1 MNILNSKSI
10 NISLLLLIG
19 LISINFINV
28 IGDVHA
34 TVSNDEDDDNNQED
48 NDKAKNDREMLNLK
62 IKLNINNINSIDPNI
77 QKIKIVSYVNGEA
90 KEQYVDLVKEK
101 DKIKNN
107 IMVVNLQFAKSNDI
121 SSIIATDQYFVCGY
135 AVKVNNKNQT
145 AISNNEVSL
154 YDCDEG
160 NIGSSDSATAKLF
173 STLNKFNESV
183 NYNKLS
189 EKGNTGAKEV
199 KIHVK
204 VPLEDAID
212 DVDQISV
219 VGMVRGEYKVEILN
233 AKDALEKQ
241 GDKNNEILDVPFVFN
256 RDTEAGMIQLGDMFF
271 GCVAGEDFSPQHTH
285 CEKRTIKDYEKGNQ
299 LYSRKDNNF
308 K

>member
-1 MNILNSKSI
+1 MTGFNSKSRI
-10 NISLLLLIG
+10 ISLLLLFIG
-19 LISINFINV
+19 LILLYFINV

-34 TVSNDEDDDNNQED
+34 TVSNDEDDNNKNQDNR
-48 NDKAKNDREMLNLK
+48 DKAKNDKEMFNLK
-62 IKLNINNINSIDPNI
+62 IKLNVNNIDPNI

-101 DKIKNN
+101 NKIKNN

-121 SSIIATDQYFVCGY
+121 SSIIETDQYFVCGY
-135 AVKVNNKNQT
+135 AINGNKKNQT
-145 AISNNEVSL
+145 AISNNEVSF

-183 NYNKLS
+183 NYNKLNG
-189 EKGNTGAKEV
+189 KGNTGAKEV
-199 KIHVK
+199 KIHVN
-204 VPLEDAID
+204 VPLADAID

-241 GDKNNEILDVPFVFN
+241 GDNNDEILDVPFVFN
-256 RDTEAGMIQLGDMFF
+256 RETETGMIQLGDMFF
-271 GCVAGEDFSPQHTH
+271 GCVAGEEFSPQHTH
-285 CEKRTIKDYEKGNQ
+285 CEKRTIKDYEKGNE

>member
-1 MNILNSKSI
+1 MNILDSKSR

-34 TVSNDEDDDNNQED
+34 AVSNDEDDDNNQD
-48 NDKAKNDREMLNLK
+48 NDKAKNDKEMLNLK
-62 IKLNINNINSIDPNI
+62 IKLNINNINNIDPNI

-90 KEQYVDLVKEK
+90 KEQYVDLVKEN

-121 SSIIATDQYFVCGY
+121 SSIITTDQYFVCGY

-160 NIGSSDSATAKLF
+160 NIGSPDSATAKLF
-173 STLNKFNESV
+173 STLNKFNASV

-189 EKGNTGAKEV
+189 GKDNTGTKEV

-271 GCVAGEDFSPQHTH
+271 GCVAAEKFSPQHTH

>member
-1 MNILNSKSI
+1 MNVLDSKSR

-19 LISINFINV
+19 LISLYFINV
-28 IGDVHA
+28 MGDVHA
-34 TVSNDEDDDNNQED
+34 TVSNDGNNNQED

-62 IKLNINNINSIDPNI
+62 IKLHINNIDPNI

-101 DKIKNN
+101 NKIKNN

-121 SSIIATDQYFVCGY
+121 SSIIETDQYFVCGY
-135 AVKVNNKNQT
+135 AVNVNNKNQT

-173 STLNKFNESV
+173 SALNKFNESV

-189 EKGNTGAKEV
+189 GKDNTGAKEV

-204 VPLEDAID
+204 VPLEDTID

-219 VGMVRGEYKVEILN
+219 VGMTRGEYKVEILN

-241 GDKNNEILDVPFVFN
+241 GDNNNEILDVPFVFN

-271 GCVAGEDFSPQHTH
+271 GCVAGEEFSPQHTH
-285 CEKRTIKDYEKGNQ
+285 CEKRT
-299 LYSRKDNNF
+299 
-308 K
+308 

>member
-1 MNILNSKSI
+1 MNILNSKSR

-19 LISINFINV
+19 LLSLYFINV
-28 IGDVHA
+28 IGEVNA
-34 TVSNDEDDDNNQED
+34 TVSNDDDDNNNQQD
-48 NDKAKNDREMLNLK
+48 NDKAKNNREMLNLK
-62 IKLNINNINSIDPNI
+62 IKLHTNNIDPNI

-90 KEQYVDLVKEK
+90 KEQYVDLVKDK
-101 DKIKNN
+101 NKIKNN

-121 SSIIATDQYFVCGY
+121 SSIITTDQYFVCGY
-135 AVKVNNKNQT
+135 AVNVNNKNQT

-183 NYNKLS
+183 NYNKLTG
-189 EKGNTGAKEV
+189 KGNTGAKEV
-199 KIHVK
+199 KIHVN

-241 GDKNNEILDVPFVFN
+241 GDNNNGILDVPFVFN
-256 RDTEAGMIQLGDMFF
+256 RNTEAGMIQLGDMFF
-271 GCVAGEDFSPQHTH
+271 GCVAGEEFSPQHTH
-285 CEKRTIKDYEKGNQ
+285 CEKRTIKDYEKGNE